1 MKKILFVCIGLGVG
15 GTEKT
20 LVEAINALDRSK
32 YDITLYIRKPRTI
45 LVNKINAG
53 VHIIVNENAPTEENR
68 LYSRFCGFVAKI
80 SRPISKNIEHRFT
93 RAQRKY
99 VLKKRV
105 EYEAKTFFSD
115 SVIYDYAVAYD
126 MAQECVRFVS
136 KVVNAKKKIAFFHSS
151 TLTPS
156 KAGLYESFDRIVGVN
171 SCVSQIIREGYPI
184 LSEKTTYIENYLA
197 PNFVLEMA
205 GKAPVVNH
213 PKCDLVLCSC
223 GRITSEKGFDL
234 AVLAA
239 NILKKHGMSY
249 HWFFVGGGT
258 DEAKTKELI
267 AKNGLSESITV
278 TGFVDNPYGYM
289 NICDIYVQPSYE
301 EAHATT
307 MVESRILCKP
317 MVSTNTASGRYFKET
332 YDCCVVTDVKPDALA
347 EGIIRLWKDKK
358 LFARITENEKS
369 INDSN
374 IKKEYVSKLNALFED

>member
-1 MKKILFVCIGLGVG
+1 MGLGIG

-20 LVEAINALDRSK
+20 LVEAINAIDRTK
-32 YDITLYIRKPRTI
+32 YDITLYIRKARTI

-68 LYSRFCGFVAKI
+68 LYSRICGFVAKI

-151 TLTPS
+151 TLIPS
-156 KAGLYESFDRIVGVN
+156 KAELYKSFDTIVAVN
-171 SCVSQIIREGYPI
+171 SCVAKIIKNDYPA
-184 LSEKTTYIENYLA
+184 LSPKVIYIENYLNPQFVFDELKKA
-197 PNFVLEMA
+197 SSIKRPNSA
-205 GKAPVVNH
+205 
-213 PKCDLVLCSC
+213 LVLCSC
-223 GRITSEKGFDL
+223 GRISPEKGFDL
-234 AVLAA
+234 AVFSASL
-239 NILKKHGMSY
+239 LKEKAIDF
-249 HWFFVGGGT
+249 HWFFIGGG
-258 DEAKTKELI
+258 DGEKRIMELI
-267 AKNGLSESITV
+267 KTHNLQNNITI
-278 TGFVDNPYGYM
+278 TGFVENPFGFM
-289 NICDIYVQPSYE
+289 NCCDIYVQPSYE

-317 MVSTNTASGRYFKET
+317 IVSTDTASGRYFKEK
-332 YDCCVVTDVKPDALA
+332 YNCCIVTETQPQALTN
-347 EGIIRLWKDKK
+347 GIVSLWNNQSLLCKIIDIEKHINYTSLEQEYINK
-358 LFARITENEKS
+358 INLLF
-369 INDSN
+369 
-374 IKKEYVSKLNALFED
+374 